1 MKRCACGAPLPLAAH
16 RCFACAADRVRD
28 AIAWSGFQAS
38 WGVIGRMAF
47 LCKPLYGIKPPII
60 DRDPGDES

>member
-1 MKRCACGAPLPLAAH
+1 
-16 RCFACAADRVRD
+16 VRD

-47 LCKPLYGIKPPII
+47 LCKPVYGIKPPII